1 MVRFPSSATLAL
13 AALVLLATAG
23 TFGAAA
29 CAAAPEPPPY
39 TPVANVKELME
50 ATVQPAADIYW
61 EAVATIVTR
70 EGVEERFPKTDEEW
84 EAVWGAAITIAESGN
99 LMMMSPR
106 AKEGDREWL
115 SLSQQLVN
123 IGVEASKA
131 ALSKDP
137 EAVLGAGE
145 KVYDVCTRCHMKYIV
160 DDPPS

>member
-1 MVRFPSSATLAL
+1 MSQPMTRFPAL
-13 AALVLLATAG
+13 AALVLLGVAG
-23 TFGAAA
+23 TLGAAA

-39 TPVANVKELME
+39 KPVANVKELME
-50 ATVQPAADIYW
+50 ATVQPAASVYW
-61 EAVATIVTR
+61 NSVATIVTR
-70 EGVEERFPKTDEEW
+70 EGVEERFPRNDEEW
-84 EAVWGAAITIAESGN
+84 EAVWGGAITIAESGN

-106 AKEGDREWL
+106 AKDGDREWI

-123 IGVEASKA
+123 VGELAAKA

-160 DDPPS
+160 QDPQS